1 VDIRSGGTIPGL
13 SLFDAEEDAPTT
25 WERLKSIFHPLPY
38 YDDEDEAGLEREE
51 GVEDFSGSGW
61 VPDDLQGEEDDLFET
76 ALILGMGALVMGLVW
91 VRGRW
96 GQAEEARVR
105 DRAQRENGAGAGA
118 GVRGPE
124 RRDGEGEEGRRERDR
139 EREAEERAADG
150 LPVGWEPPIP

>member
-1 VDIRSGGTIPGL
+1 M
-13 SLFDAEEDAPTT
+13 
-25 WERLKSIFHPLPY
+25 PY
-38 YDDEDEAGLEREE
+38 YDDDDEAGIEREE

-76 ALILGMGALVMGLVW
+76 ALILGLGALVMGLVW

-105 DRAQRENGAGAGA
+105 DRAQRENGAGAG
-118 GVRGPE
+118 VREVQGRE
-124 RRDGEGEEGRRERDR
+124 GEGDEGRR
-139 EREAEERAADG
+139 EREAEERVADG